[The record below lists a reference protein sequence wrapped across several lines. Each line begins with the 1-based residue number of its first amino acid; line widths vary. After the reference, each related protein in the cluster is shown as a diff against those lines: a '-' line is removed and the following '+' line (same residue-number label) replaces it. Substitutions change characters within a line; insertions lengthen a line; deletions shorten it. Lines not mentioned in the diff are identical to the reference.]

1 MHAPHAGP
9 ARRVLILTAPV
20 GDGHLAAARA
30 LAEDIDHAHA
40 DVEVT
45 IVDVL
50 AVLGP
55 VLRFLLLDAY
65 RLQLRRSPWIFG
77 LLFAGFLRLKPLRLL
92 GRAGLVTLG
101 ARPLARLIRH
111 AQADIVISTYPA
123 ATSVLGHLRRRGRVT
138 GTACAT
144 ITDLGGICFWAHR
157 GIDLHLVMHKS
168 LVAEVERE
176 AGPGSACLTKPLV
189 GHAFVEPVDRA
200 RVRAEL
206 GILDGSRLVV
216 VSGGGWGV
224 GDLTGATRTALALE
238 RTSVIG
244 VAGHN
249 KTLECELQAAFAGDT
264 RVRVLGF
271 TTRMSELLAAAD
283 VLVHTTGGVTCLEAL
298 ARKCPVISYGAHAGH
313 VPTVSRAMHSLG
325 VATHAQTLLEL
336 KDGLESALAGGAD
349 ARPIDY
355 SSAPSPADAVLGA
368 RPRTSAHPT
377 PRRRRTV
384 IALAAATVVGVLLAS
399 NDAAHALFADGLH
412 RAPPPPPKTG
422 PAAVRGA
429 ARSVDLTGRRVLLL
443 GRSADGRPITAIETG
458 DFDSPAKT
466 LVVGCIH
473 GNECAGIAIAE
484 RLARSTPPRDVDLW
498 IVPDLNPDGAAAGT
512 RGNAHGVDLNRNA
525 PWEWQRQHGFF
536 DSGPGALSEPE
547 SRIAYRLISRLHPDI
562 SIWFHQHLDVV
573 DESGGSLAVE
583 RRFATLTSL
592 RLARLPREPG
602 SFVGW
607 ENHRFRAGTAFVVE
621 LPPGTLDSAATA
633 RFARAVVAL
642 TRPAQAFADAH
653 RFG

>member
-1 MHAPHAGP
+1 VLQDEVQTPRANR

-30 LAEDIDHAHA
+30 LAEDFDHTHA

-45 IVDVL
+45 VVDVL
-50 AVLGP
+50 AFLGP

-77 LLFAGFLRLKPLRLL
+77 LLFAAFLRLKPLRLL

-111 AQADIVISTYPA
+111 AQADVVISTYPA
-123 ATSVLGHLRRRGRVT
+123 ATSVLGYLRRRGRVT
-138 GTACAT
+138 GIACAT
-144 ITDLGGICFWAHR
+144 ITDLGGICFWAHP
-157 GIDLHLVMHKS
+157 GIDLHLVMHGS

-176 AGPGSACLTKPLV
+176 AGSGSACLTKPLV
-189 GHAFVEPVDRA
+189 GHSFIEPVDRA

-206 GILDGSRLVV
+206 GIPDGCRLVV

-224 GDLTGATRTALALE
+224 GDLTGATQTALALE
-238 RTSVIG
+238 RTCVISI
-244 VAGHN
+244 AGRN
-249 KTLECELQAAFAGDT
+249 ETLECELRAAFADDK

-283 VLVHTTGGVTCLEAL
+283 ALVHTTGGVTCLEAL
-298 ARKCPVISYGAHAGH
+298 ARNCPVISYGACAGH

-325 VATHAQTLLEL
+325 VATHVQTLLEL

-355 SSAPSPADAVLGA
+355 SSAPSPANAVLGA
-368 RPRTSAHPT
+368 RRRTSARPT

-384 IALAAATVVGVLLAS
+384 IALAAATVVGALLAS
-399 NDAAHALFADGLH
+399 SDAAHALFADDLH
-412 RAPPPPPKTG
+412 RAPSPTRKTG
-422 PAAVRGA
+422 PAAVRSA
-429 ARSVDLTGRRVLLL
+429 ARSVDPAGRRVFVL
-443 GRSADGRPITAIETG
+443 GRSVDGRPITAIETG
-458 DFDSPAKT
+458 DFDSSAKT

-473 GNECAGIAIAE
+473 GSECAGIAIAE
-484 RLARSTPPRDVDLW
+484 RLARSTPPRELDLW

-512 RGNAHGVDLNRNA
+512 RGNARGVDLNRNA
-525 PWEWQRQHGFF
+525 PWRWQRLRGLS
-536 DSGPGALSEPE
+536 DSGPGPLSEPE
-547 SRIAYRLISRLHPDI
+547 SRIAYRLISRLRPDI

-573 DESGGSLAVE
+573 DESGSSLAIE
-583 RRFATLTSL
+583 RRFAALTDL

-621 LPPGTLDSAATA
+621 LPAGTLDSATAA
-633 RFARAVVAL
+633 RFARAVVAV
-642 TRPAQAFADAH
+642 TQR
-653 RFG
+653 